1 MLANTM
7 LPEAYELDGI
17 VSGPLVVTGFAASIA
32 LSAI

>member
-1 MLANTM
+1 M